1 LLNRE
6 KYAAVTAATTCA
18 AESLAEQ
25 IALLAQVTGEKDAI
39 ASELEAA
46 VANKEGDRK
55 EFEQTLSKLKETEA
69 ARKGAT
75 AAAEEAAACLDAAEA
90 RAAEVDPKP

>member
-1 LLNRE
+1 MGE
-6 KYAAVTAATTCA
+6 KDAAVTAATTAA

-25 IALLAQVTGEKDAI
+25 IALLAHVTGERDAI

-46 VANKEGDRK
+46 VANKEGDGK
-55 EFEQTLSKLKETEA
+55 KFKQALAKLKKTEA